1 MYDDVERHIR
11 TFNKFCQNY
20 TQATH
25 SQRAPLDHE
34 LFQVTEV
41 PRSLDPTVELSL
53 VQRMVDEHNA
63 FLRAQGRANCPPLR
77 IKKTVFCT
85 GYLLNAASTASLLN
99 SLEVPAMIRK
109 ENGVKLL
116 ASNVLIAPR
125 PASKSIL
132 SRTGPLGT
140 KVEFEVV
147 GVGNH
152 ENRVWAAR
160 VKPVDETVRI
170 YTENPEPTVVL
181 AVRRGCKAV
190 EAQRI
195 NKSSWQHPPRPI
207 TFTATVG
214 ERLMLRIE
222 EDSHEG
228 EFAGLFQ
235 SSGNMSANATSRC
248 SNPTTPHRLGRQLRV
263 GGRLVGGDE
272 D

>member
-1 MYDDVERHIR
+1 MARHVR
-11 TFNKFCQNY
+11 AFDEFCKNY
-20 TQATH
+20 IQTTY
-25 SQRAPLDHE
+25 SQRASLDHE
-34 LFQVTEV
+34 VIQVAEV
-41 PRSLDPTVELSL
+41 PRSLDPTVELSQ

-63 FLRAQGRANCPPLR
+63 FQRAQGRANYPPLR

-99 SLEVPAMIRK
+99 VLEVPAMFGK
-109 ENGVKLL
+109 ESDVKLL
-116 ASNVLIAPR
+116 ANNVLITPR

-132 SRTGPLGT
+132 SRTGPFGT

-152 ENRVWAAR
+152 DNRVWAAR
-160 VKPVDETVRI
+160 VKPVDESVQI
-170 YTENPEPTVVL
+170 YTDNPEPTVVL
-181 AVRRGCKAV
+181 AIKRGSKPV

-195 NKSSWQHPPRPI
+195 DASGWQRPPRANI

-228 EFAGLFQ
+228 EFAALFPKRK
-235 SSGNMSANATSRC
+235 SSGNMSAKATSASSNAT
-248 SNPTTPHRLGRQLRV
+248 TPQTPMAIPSWGAAGRW
-263 GGRLVGGDE
+263 
-272 D
+272 